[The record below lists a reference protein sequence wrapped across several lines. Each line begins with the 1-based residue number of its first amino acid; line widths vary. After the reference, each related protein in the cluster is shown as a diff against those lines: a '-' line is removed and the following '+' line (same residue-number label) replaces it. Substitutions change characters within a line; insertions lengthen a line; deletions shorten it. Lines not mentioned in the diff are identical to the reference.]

1 MIACRVEGPAAG
13 LAGNFTDAKRRPAIS
28 HVKKLRA
35 GEGAGARGSTTATG
49 TENAPATGFR
59 CRGVL
64 DSQSGRPDLNRGPP
78 APEALAPG
86 IRSRQPAGTSRS
98 YAVLPYSRNRLN
110 GKATEPIRY
119 KTRYNPI
126 SHPRLCA
133 DISRETN

>member
-78 APEALAPG
+78 APEAGALTGLRYAP
-86 IRSRQPAGTSRS
+86 SFNQ
-98 YAVLPYSRNRLN
+98 
-110 GKATEPIRY
+110 
-119 KTRYNPI
+119 
-126 SHPRLCA
+126 CA
-133 DISRETN
+133 LEDSNL